1 MERHYLYLSRLS
13 GPQSL
18 SPVTTSSAIWLAWA
32 TMCTH
37 HRTVD
42 SLGASCCSTDVL
54 PNPVGSE
61 EKTCWFTKTSQW
73 CCSVFSFFFSCFS
86 LDKMSC
92 LLWHDIDKKK
102 KKLLLLEHLWLV
114 SLAAWLVNLVLP
126 SLSSSEVF
134 QLAAGLLSA
143 YVTVRR
149 KLIVS
154 VESRKRLSGISARW
168 MRKSSYLEFMLHGGY
183 AKLFRGG
190 WVNGESS
197 EPFTFSQREKLVLQS
212 LKSVCV
218 IMIKTAHTTF
228 NDGLGRG
235 LTFSRAS
242 RQTSL
247 MSPFFMYC
255 RVFVTAALRWGRV
268 CWRI

>member
-1 MERHYLYLSRLS
+1 MILIKKNKKKTLRASEACLFGSLAC
-13 GPQSL
+13 L
-18 SPVTTSSAIWLAWA
+18 SP
-32 TMCTH
+32 
-37 HRTVD
+37 
-42 SLGASCCSTDVL
+42 
-54 PNPVGSE
+54 
-61 EKTCWFTKTSQW
+61 
-73 CCSVFSFFFSCFS
+73 
-86 LDKMSC
+86 
-92 LLWHDIDKKK
+92 LL
-102 KKLLLLEHLWLV
+102 
-114 SLAAWLVNLVLP
+114 LP

-154 VESRKRLSGISARW
+154 VESLKRLSGISARW
-168 MRKSSYLEFMLHGGY
+168 MRKSSYLEYMQHGGY

-255 RVFVTAALRWGRV
+255 RVLVTAALRWGRV
-268 CWRI
+268 CWRIETANVDRGTQDTICHRLQS